1 MHRNGATWSGYFVA
15 LCNSIDKMQT
25 EQIIDPFKVVR
36 LLRAVRPQFI
46 NQVGCVLYIY
56 TYLNFLSRLFRNNM
70 KIYFY
75 LCVNMLNN
83 I

>member
-1 MHRNGATWSGYFVA
+1 MLFYNVCKFYLQDFISLMKDNIFYRNGATWSGYFAA

-46 NQVGCVLYIY
+46 DQVRFCCVYIY
-56 TYLNFLSRLFRNNM
+56 E
-70 KIYFY
+70 
-75 LCVNMLNN
+75 
-83 I
+83 